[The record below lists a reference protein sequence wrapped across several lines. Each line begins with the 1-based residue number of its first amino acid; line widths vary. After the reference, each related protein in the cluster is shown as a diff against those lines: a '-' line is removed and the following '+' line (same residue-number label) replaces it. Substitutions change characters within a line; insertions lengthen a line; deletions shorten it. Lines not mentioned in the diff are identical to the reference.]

1 MRMAMHVG
9 QGVHHQAKIM
19 SFTVVLMMPARGR
32 WVQAERE
39 AGSRLNFD
47 YAPSPCQEVA
57 CKVAAWV
64 MPCQEIS
71 ERFRASVSVKCR
83 ELRRQA
89 ERKRREGARNQ

>member
-1 MRMAMHVG
+1 M
-9 QGVHHQAKIM
+9 
-19 SFTVVLMMPARGR
+19 T
-32 WVQAERE
+32 
-39 AGSRLNFD
+39 RLLVF
-47 YAPSPCQEVA
+47 A

>member
-1 MRMAMHVG
+1 MHVG

-57 CKVAAWV
+57 CTVKWRRGSCLV
-64 MPCQEIS
+64 
-71 ERFRASVSVKCR
+71 RKLASDSA
-83 ELRRQA
+83 LPFQLSA
-89 ERKRREGARNQ
+89 GS